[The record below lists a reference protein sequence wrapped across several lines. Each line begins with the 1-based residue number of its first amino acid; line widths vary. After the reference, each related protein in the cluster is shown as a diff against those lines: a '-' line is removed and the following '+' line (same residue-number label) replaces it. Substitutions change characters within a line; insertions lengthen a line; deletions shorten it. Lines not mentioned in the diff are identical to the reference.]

1 MNKTTVIKKTCCRRK
16 LPRGLLPRHSQLLR
30 IGNKDIATSKKRV
43 AHTLN
48 YNPLTPKSKAPTTPT
63 PTNHPIAAAS
73 PLRGQMQDLSQDR
86 FSPEQNRDPKT
97 LHAAPTTQST
107 QTPIHSFINSRIR
120 AKTSNCSSISI
131 KKSAVNS
138 ILIWGILNRN
148 RSCQT
153 CTWAML
159 PICQII
165 GTRLRSCLS
174 RRLAEGDILQA
185 RSNEARLWSMRMWL
199 IVPMAGTMVKE
210 VKIMC
215 LCRMM
220 LIQTTTNKINGNLAS
235 MKMKSSTL
243 ATEKTGQ
250 SQALKK

>member
-16 LPRGLLPRHSQLLR
+16 LPRGLLPRHSQLFR

-48 YNPLTPKSKAPTTPT
+48 YNPRTPKSKAPTTPT

-138 ILIWGILNRN
+138 ILI
-148 RSCQT
+148 
-153 CTWAML
+153 
-159 PICQII
+159 
-165 GTRLRSCLS
+165 
-174 RRLAEGDILQA
+174 
-185 RSNEARLWSMRMWL
+185 
-199 IVPMAGTMVKE
+199 
-210 VKIMC
+210 
-215 LCRMM
+215 
-220 LIQTTTNKINGNLAS
+220 
-235 MKMKSSTL
+235 
-243 ATEKTGQ
+243 
-250 SQALKK
+250 